1 MTTPA
6 LYQLTGQW
14 LALANKLSDMDLDSQ
29 TIADTIEGSDEQAAI
44 EVKLQGYEMVARN
57 IEAPLQAIDD
67 EIARLQALR
76 ASAVKRGEMLRQ
88 RMHETMKAMGV
99 EKISCPLFQI
109 SRRKNPTRT
118 VIYEP
123 GLIPAEFMR
132 TPPPKPAPA
141 PEPNKEAI
149 KAALKE
155 GKEVQ
160 GARLEQTER
169 LEIK

>member
-14 LALANKLSDMDLDSQ
+14 LALANKLSDMDLDSA

-57 IEAPLQAIDD
+57 IEAPIAAIDA
-67 EIARLQALR
+67 EIARLQSLR
-76 ASAVKRGEMLRQ
+76 DSTVKRGTVLRQ
-88 RMHETMKAMGV
+88 RMLDTMTAMGV

-109 SRRKNPTRT
+109 SRRKNPART

-132 TPPPKPAPA
+132 TPTPKPAPP
-141 PEPNKEAI
+141 PEPDKEAI

-155 GKEVQ
+155 GKEIQ
-160 GARLEQTER
+160 GARLEYTER
-169 LEIK
+169 LEVK